1 METEAEEKTSAEN
14 DQPERSS
21 PDEHEVTPETEA
33 VVPTSSDVESTE
45 PPLVEGGPA
54 QQPEE
59 VTEESPQDEIPSP
72 IDSKLKVQEGQLEET
87 GKVMEDISKE
97 PIPLAADAS
106 LPATAREIAF
116 TRAAVDLLKFVRLTD
131 FVPCD
136 YNQDGVV
143 DVLALNSRLS
153 TGYGYSGI
161 GNGVFTEGPSFDL
174 PFRPAAATPLGDS
187 GNATNGLFLVS
198 AAGTVSIFYPL
209 LEDDPS
215 MTAKASSFSVFR
227 VDTVGGPVFVVHGD
241 GKSSVHVYLLIN
253 GGLQDKGEYSA
264 WRTSVITDWY
274 NGITTWDSLDEQEPF
289 PLPPTGMEKTARIG
303 DLNDDFIPDLVYY
316 DSGKVIYLL
325 SRDGEALIEE
335 QTVSCYSKPAALRLA
350 DVDGNDFLDVLAL
363 MTSGTLEVYLI
374 RPE

>member
-1 METEAEEKTSAEN
+1 MATEAEEKTSAEN
-14 DQPERSS
+14 DQSERPS

-33 VVPTSSDVESTE
+33 VVPTSSSVEGSE
-45 PPLVEGGPA
+45 PPLLVEEGPA

-59 VTEESPQDEIPSP
+59 VA
-72 IDSKLKVQEGQLEET
+72 
-87 GKVMEDISKE
+87 MEDISKE
-97 PIPLAADAS
+97 PIPLAADGS

-136 YNQDGVV
+136 YNQDGIV

-187 GNATNGLFLVS
+187 GNAANGLFLVS

-209 LEDDPS
+209 LEDDPL
-215 MTAKASSFSVFR
+215 MTVKTSSFSVFR
-227 VDTVGGPVFVVHGD
+227 VANADGPVFVVHGD
-241 GKSSVHVYLLIN
+241 GESSVHVYLLTN
-253 GGLQDKGEYSA
+253 GGLQDKGEYPAS
-264 WRTSVITDWY
+264 RTSDITDWY
-274 NGITTWDSLDEQEPF
+274 NGITTWDSLNAQEPF
-289 PLPPTGMEKTARIG
+289 PLPLTGMEKTARIG
-303 DLNDDFIPDLVYY
+303 DLNGDNIPDLIYY

-325 SRDGEALIEE
+325 SRDGETLMEE
-335 QTVSCYSKPAALRLA
+335 QTVSCHSKPAALRLA
-350 DVDGNDFLDVLAL
+350 DVDGNGFLDVLAL
-363 MTSGTLEVYLI
+363 MTSGTLEVYLVT
-374 RPE
+374 PE